1 MLEAPTPH
9 KKESPLP
16 TKDDAQLSHEEEEL
30 FRKRFEEGDD
40 IYTDGRYVQWLKEH
54 HSDALPA
61 TEDSNL
67 PDQQVDLGV
76 SVAVHFSTIAPQS
89 PVAVPE
95 PAADVQTHTRTPQL
109 ATAASSRGSL
119 ASRCVAPNTTTK
131 SSTPTLLPASP
142 LGDLL
147 VHPGTFTPARVE
159 MALPRARL
167 LTSASS

>member
-1 MLEAPTPH
+1 MNPSPSLCKDAGSTHTSQET
-9 KKESPLP
+9 ESPLP

-89 PVAVPE
+89 PVVVPE
-95 PAADVQTHTRTPQL
+95 PAADVQTHTPTPQL
-109 ATAASSRGSL
+109 ATAA
-119 ASRCVAPNTTTK
+119 
-131 SSTPTLLPASP
+131 
-142 LGDLL
+142 
-147 VHPGTFTPARVE
+147 
-159 MALPRARL
+159 
-167 LTSASS
+167 